1 MTNGGPLYKTMTP
14 VLYIMHSRSNG
25 NISDSEITAM
35 AILVMIIILLIN
47 SCVFYLF
54 RDKEEQ
60 GR

>member
-1 MTNGGPLYKTMTP
+1 
-14 VLYIMHSRSNG
+14 
-25 NISDSEITAM
+25 M

-60 GR
+60 GRWKQKKF